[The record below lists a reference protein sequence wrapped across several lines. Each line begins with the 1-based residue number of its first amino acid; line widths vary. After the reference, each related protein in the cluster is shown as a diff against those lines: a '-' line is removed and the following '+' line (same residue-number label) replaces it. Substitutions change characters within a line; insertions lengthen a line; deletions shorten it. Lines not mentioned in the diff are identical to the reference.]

1 MRSELK
7 ISGLSVVV
15 YTLILPPP
23 PKKKPIMVVHTYN
36 PSICKA
42 EAGGLFGV
50 SLRPTWT
57 TQNET
62 VSKNRGGEMPEKK
75 F

>member
-1 MRSELK
+1 
-7 ISGLSVVV
+7 
-15 YTLILPPP
+15 
-23 PKKKPIMVVHTYN
+23 MVVHTYN

-42 EAGGLFGV
+42 EAGGLFVV

-75 F
+75 L

>member
-1 MRSELK
+1 
-7 ISGLSVVV
+7 
-15 YTLILPPP
+15 
-23 PKKKPIMVVHTYN
+23 MVVHTYN
-36 PSICKA
+36 PSVCKT
-42 EAGGLFGV
+42 EAGGLFV
-50 SLRPTWT
+50 SLRSTWT